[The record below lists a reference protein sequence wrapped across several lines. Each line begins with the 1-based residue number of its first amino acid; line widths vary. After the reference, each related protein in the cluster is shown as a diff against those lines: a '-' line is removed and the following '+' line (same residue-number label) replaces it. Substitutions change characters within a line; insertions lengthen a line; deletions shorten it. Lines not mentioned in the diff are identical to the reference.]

1 MIFDGSNKAYDF
13 GTFPKKKKRFKRL
26 QSTALPTELSHA
38 RNSRRW
44 IRRCFLFL
52 RRYRATKD
60 RTPNRIESLVW
71 VRLGFH
77 FGGTYGTSG
86 DLLGQIK
93 PKRKALVKLW
103 KLRYIHNKKFLDSTN
118 KEMNLK
124 RLNTMKTVN
133 ERTTYTSKKVIV
145 ANVCASESFGA

>member
-1 MIFDGSNKAYDF
+1 
-13 GTFPKKKKRFKRL
+13 
-26 QSTALPTELSHA
+26 
-38 RNSRRW
+38 
-44 IRRCFLFL
+44 
-52 RRYRATKD
+52 
-60 RTPNRIESLVW
+60 
-71 VRLGFH
+71 
-77 FGGTYGTSG
+77 TYGTSG

-93 PKRKALVKLW
+93 PKRKALLKLR
-103 KLRYIHNKKFLDSTN
+103 KLRYINNKKFLDSTN

>member
-1 MIFDGSNKAYDF
+1 M
-13 GTFPKKKKRFKRL
+13 
-26 QSTALPTELSHA
+26 
-38 RNSRRW
+38 
-44 IRRCFLFL
+44 
-52 RRYRATKD
+52 
-60 RTPNRIESLVW
+60 
-71 VRLGFH
+71 
-77 FGGTYGTSG
+77 GGKTYGTSG

-93 PKRKALVKLW
+93 PKRKALLKLR
-103 KLRYIHNKKFLDSTN
+103 KLRYIDNKKFLDSTN